1 VIRLHNTLSRAV
13 APLAP
18 ANPDG
23 VYRLYCCGP
32 TVYGASHI
40 GNFRTFIIQDVLRRA
55 LQIEFGA
62 AKVLH
67 ARNITDV
74 DDRILQQARDENRPL
89 ADIAAHWS
97 KLFHADAQALNLLPP
112 HFEPGAVETIPAQIA
127 LIQRLLDLGHAYK
140 APDGSVYFKVASF
153 PDYGRLAR
161 LEFSAL
167 RTQDTNSAGAL
178 NLADKYDRD
187 SAADFALWKAR
198 KPEDGPNFW
207 PSPFGEGRPGWHIE
221 CSAMIEQVFAGQ
233 TIDLHGGGVDLI
245 FPHHENEIAQST
257 CAHDGDA
264 SYHFVRH
271 WFHSAHLTIEDHKMA
286 RSVGNVYTLAEI
298 QKMGFT
304 PVALRYALLAGH
316 YRSPLNFSQHALQS
330 ADAALH
336 KLNKHL
342 LALAARATV
351 GASLATAHSSSVGA
365 SLATAHSSSVGAS
378 LAPGHSEPTQK
389 ATAGPTLLD
398 SKAPGPSSPQPE
410 THSLITRLIAAD
422 PANLRWG
429 RFATAWSVLCDDLN
443 LPGALGEIFKVEP
456 KASSAEQAAE
466 DLEGLVK
473 IAVHVLGLDLPLPVV
488 TATIPAAIAALAQQR
503 WDAKKSRDFK
513 LADTLRLQIESAG
526 FKILDRKDGFALE
539 PDAK

>member
-1 VIRLHNTLSRAV
+1 MPLRLHNTLSRAV
-13 APLAP
+13 EPLLP
-18 ANPDG
+18 AAPDG
-23 VYRLYCCGP
+23 LYRLYCCGP
-32 TVYGASHI
+32 TVYGPSHI
-40 GNFRTFIIQDVLRRA
+40 GNFRTFLLQDVLRRA
-55 LQIEFGA
+55 LQLDLGA

-89 ADIAAHWS
+89 ADIAAHWT

-112 HFEPGAVETIPAQIA
+112 HFEPGAVEHIPAQIA
-127 LIQRLLDLGHAYK
+127 LIQRLLDHGHAYQ
-140 APDGSVYFKVASF
+140 AADHSVYFKVSSF
-153 PDYGRLAR
+153 ADYGRLAR
-161 LEFSAL
+161 LDSSAL
-167 RTQDTNSAGAL
+167 RQQDTNSAGAT

-187 SAADFALWKAR
+187 HAADFALWKAR

-221 CSAMIEQVFAGQ
+221 CSAMIEQIFHGQ

-245 FPHHENEIAQST
+245 FPHHENEIAQSM
-257 CAHDGDA
+257 CSHSADQQNAHDGESA
-264 SYHFVRH
+264 YHFVRH
-271 WFHSAHLTIEDHKMA
+271 WFHCAHLLIDDHKMA

-298 QKMGFT
+298 QKMGFS
-304 PVALRYALLAGH
+304 PVTLRYALLAGH
-316 YRSPLNFSQHALQS
+316 YRTPLNFSQHALQS

-342 LALAARATV
+342 LALADRAHADKSADTLARLRT
-351 GASLATAHSSSVGA
+351 
-365 SLATAHSSSVGAS
+365 
-378 LAPGHSEPTQK
+378 
-389 ATAGPTLLD
+389 
-398 SKAPGPSSPQPE
+398 
-410 THSLITRLIAAD
+410 AD

-429 RFATAWSVLCDDLN
+429 RFAPAWSVLCDDLN

-473 IAVHVLGLDLPLPVV
+473 IAVHVLGLDLPLPVATV
-488 TATIPAAIAALAQQR
+488 TVPENIATLAQQR
-503 WDAKKSRDFK
+503 WDAKQARDFK
-513 LADTLRLQIESAG
+513 LADELRKQLESAG
-526 FKILDRKDGFALE
+526 WKILDRKDGFSVV